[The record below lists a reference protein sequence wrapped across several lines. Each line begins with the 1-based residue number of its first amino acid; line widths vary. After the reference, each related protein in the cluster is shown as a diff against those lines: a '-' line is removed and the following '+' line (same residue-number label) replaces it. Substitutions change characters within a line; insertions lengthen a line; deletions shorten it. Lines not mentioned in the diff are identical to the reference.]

1 MEKRTRSAKPLTEK
15 EKAAIEAYMSTGKT
29 YREIAEQFGISKD
42 ALWYRINRYQG
53 GRIRARYDES
63 RVNRAALVVELER
76 LEESLV
82 SMEETV
88 RRISTILSSIKKA
101 VRTEEKSEGGLE
113 ILQKKEGVDEQKA

>member
-15 EKAAIEAYMSTGKT
+15 EKAAIEAYMSTNKT

-53 GRIRARYDES
+53 GRIRARYDKS

-82 SMEETV
+82 SMEKTV

-101 VRTEEKSEGGLE
+101 VRTEEKSESNSIFYE
-113 ILQKKEGVDEQKA
+113 EKENINE